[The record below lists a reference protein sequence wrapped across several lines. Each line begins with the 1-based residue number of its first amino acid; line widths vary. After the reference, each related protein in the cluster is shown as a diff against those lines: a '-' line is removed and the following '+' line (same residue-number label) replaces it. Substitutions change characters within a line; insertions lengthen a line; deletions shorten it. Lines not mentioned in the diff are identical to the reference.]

1 MFTASGSKQHDALET
16 ILAYWPILFYLC
28 SVFFCMI
35 LILRKSFSN
44 RDILLFGIASLGTL
58 MLQRAFGIYS
68 LSKIAQMIFPLI
80 IIGFFMLDTIYSR
93 IRHCLQK
100 KDLILRKQ
108 EIMLYITLIIF
119 FFLGLSG
126 YAAYGFFPITPVA
139 FRSYPLLGYNMNYQ
153 MLNIPRAENIYVP
166 SQWAAPV
173 RQVTNY
179 IVKNTQPDE
188 PIFVFP
194 YAPIYYFLTNRPT
207 AAKLSV
213 CSASQRTDRE
223 AIIRDLEDKKVKY
236 IIYTKYMKSV
246 LGVSVELRFP
256 EIINYL
262 NNHYETERIF
272 DDTVILKRKNKT

>member
-1 MFTASGSKQHDALET
+1 
-16 ILAYWPILFYLC
+16 
-28 SVFFCMI
+28 
-35 LILRKSFSN
+35 
-44 RDILLFGIASLGTL
+44 
-58 MLQRAFGIYS
+58 
-68 LSKIAQMIFPLI
+68 
-80 IIGFFMLDTIYSR
+80 
-93 IRHCLQK
+93 
-100 KDLILRKQ
+100 
-108 EIMLYITLIIF
+108 
-119 FFLGLSG
+119 
-126 YAAYGFFPITPVA
+126 
-139 FRSYPLLGYNMNYQ
+139 MNYQ

-194 YAPIYYFLTNRPT
+194 YAPIYYFLANRPT

-272 DDTVILKRKNKT
+272 DDTVILKRKNIT